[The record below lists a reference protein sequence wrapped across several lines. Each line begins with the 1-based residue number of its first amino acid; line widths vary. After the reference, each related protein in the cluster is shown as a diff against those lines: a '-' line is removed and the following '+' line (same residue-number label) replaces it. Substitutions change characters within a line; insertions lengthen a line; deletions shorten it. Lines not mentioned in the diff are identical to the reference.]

1 MGRDSGQVGPPRA
14 DWGVSGE
21 GTNECFVVMRF
32 QSEAIHNQYIS
43 TVRLVDLLY
52 KCFVKFLGSNILLLN
67 IRNM

>member
-32 QSEAIHNQYIS
+32 QSEAIHNQY
-43 TVRLVDLLY
+43 TGRLVDSLY
-52 KCFVKFLGSNILLLN
+52 KYFVKFLGSNILLLN